1 MKYQG
6 LVHFDPKKE
15 LLYFVPRNVLGFF
28 LFQTYFFFNLILQH
42 WIYWVLDFI
51 IYFDLLFIEYSGI
64 MTWVASFA
72 G

>member
-28 LFQTYFFFNLILQH
+28 YFKLIFFNLNLQH
-42 WIYWVLDFI
+42 WVYWVLDFV

-64 MTWVASFA
+64 MTRVASFA